1 MVDKGSMLWT
11 SIQVLTHKR
20 NPMRE
25 RFVLSDSQT
34 VLLRDG
40 KKDLIMSIIDAER
53 DGIEYYYDQTR
64 AGRGRKGIIVY
75 KVPCQ
80 VCGKIMERTNYG
92 GNSTYICPKCRSK
105 KKQHQ
110 KEVEQAWF
118 DIIEEKGEARF
129 DKALDKI
136 EKQVK
141 SFNEY
146 ERAAKIARKAQD
158 KYGSIPE
165 AMVAVELIRLGY
177 SIIPQQKVGKYRV
190 DFYVPKHKFVIE
202 VDGEMYHKNTFKGER
217 EARIQFA
224 LGLDVKIIHVPAE
237 LIVKDIQK
245 LKKIIDSQ
253 LP

>member
-1 MVDKGSMLWT
+1 
-11 SIQVLTHKR
+11 
-20 NPMRE
+20 
-25 RFVLSDSQT
+25 
-34 VLLRDG
+34 
-40 KKDLIMSIIDAER
+40 MSIIDAER
-53 DGIEYYYDQTR
+53 DGIEYYYDPNR
-64 AGRGRKGIIVY
+64 GGRGRRGCLVY

-80 VCGKIMERTNYG
+80 NCGQTFERIAYG
-92 GNSTYICPKCRSK
+92 GSSTYICPTCKSK
-105 KKQHQ
+105 SKLHQ
-110 KEVEQAWF
+110 KEIERAWF
-118 DIIEEKGEARF
+118 DVIEEKGEARF
-129 DKALDKI
+129 NKALDAI

-141 SFNEY
+141 SFDEY

-158 KYGSIPE
+158 KYGSVPE

-177 SIIPQQKVGKYRV
+177 SIIPQQKVGRYRV

-202 VDGEMYHKNTFKGER
+202 VDGEVYHKDRFKGER

-245 LKKIIDSQ
+245 LKKVIKSQ